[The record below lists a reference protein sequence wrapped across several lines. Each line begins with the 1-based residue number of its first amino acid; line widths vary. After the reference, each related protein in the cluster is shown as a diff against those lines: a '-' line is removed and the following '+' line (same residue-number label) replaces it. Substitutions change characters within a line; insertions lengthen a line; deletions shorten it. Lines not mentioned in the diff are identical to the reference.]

1 MHSQQRAEHDAE
13 VLLGLGH
20 AHRFSEP
27 LERNIKELFNHPASL
42 RFPQELP
49 SPLSP

>member
-13 VLLGLGH
+13 GLLGLGH

-27 LERNIKELFNHPASL
+27 LERNIKELFNHPGA
-42 RFPQELP
+42 
-49 SPLSP
+49 